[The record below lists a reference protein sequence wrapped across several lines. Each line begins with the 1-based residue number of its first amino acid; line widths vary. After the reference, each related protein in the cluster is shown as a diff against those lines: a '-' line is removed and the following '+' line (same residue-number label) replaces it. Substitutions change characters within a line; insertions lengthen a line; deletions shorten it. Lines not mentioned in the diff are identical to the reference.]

1 MFIHSPGCW
10 RKRDNSSLPPCRS
23 SGHRR
28 YTRFAHA
35 ASTSSYFSYSS
46 PCSYILLLLV
56 PPLLLLLLL
65 PLSSFRS
72 SSTPYVFRREAVLTR
87 HANLHTFRA
96 VVSAFFARI
105 PAAVWLRMS
114 RRDNAARLITT
125 IDV

>member
-10 RKRDNSSLPPCRS
+10 RKRDNSVPPCRS

-65 PLSSFRS
+65 LPLSSFRF

-114 RRDNAARLITT
+114 RHDAARLITT